1 MLNHFMYNYWLT
13 NLNKQFIDN
22 KLHRF
27 PFVISLF
34 FSLIFVSTFF
44 FSKQELGFD
53 NKLPDFMG

>member
-1 MLNHFMYNYWLT
+1 MYNYWLT